1 MLSRCNLVWRSS
13 STSLSSSKFLTK
25 NLLVKNGHSYHKMAT
40 IMQEANRLRR
50 VMEEGKGPAT
60 GCWQMI
66 PGANVSRTLAR
77 TGVDWVL
84 VDCEHG
90 NIDDAAM
97 HDAVPAI
104 AACGVSPIVRIPDN
118 QGWMV
123 KRALDCGAHGVLVP
137 LLYTAEGAEQLVKSA
152 KFPPQ
157 GQRGFGSPFPHERF
171 NPELNSDA
179 YLKQANESILTMV
192 QIETKEAL
200 ENVDAIAAVPGIDV
214 LFIGPFDLGN
224 NIGHPIVAGQ
234 MHENLHAAIAK
245 ILKAANTAGKKAG
258 IFCTSGEQAKGYAD
272 QGFHM
277 MSVATDMHILPQ
289 GVIAAVNKAKGQEDG
304 PKLTGPYGR

>member
-1 MLSRCNLVWRSS
+1 MLSRCNLVWRSN
-13 STSLSSSKFLTK
+13 STFLFPSKFLTN
-25 NLLVKNGHSYHKMAT
+25 NLLVKNGNNYHKMAT

-137 LLYTAEGAEQLVKSA
+137 LLYTAEGAEELVKSA

-245 ILKAANTAGKKAG
+245 ILKAANTAGKRAG